1 MESGCVYLPL
11 APGYQAR
18 PCCAVCARKERE
30 REREKRDS
38 LEIEDVSA
46 SSKEKGPLPV
56 GERYSGSFLQRL
68 DPSTAIVPL
77 LAMFMLC
84 AIGVYPMTSN
94 MERSGFETVTAI
106 FLQMPSRLSHEYFG
120 RKHRHSTLKV
130 SSPSNYAG
138 LAPAR
143 MCGSTCCV
151 GSFTS

>member
-1 MESGCVYLPL
+1 MCTCLSRLGTRLDPVVQYVR
-11 APGYQAR
+11 GR
-18 PCCAVCARKERE
+18 RERE
-30 REREKRDS
+30 RERKES
-38 LEIEDVSA
+38 LEMEDVSA
-46 SSKEKGPLPV
+46 SSKEKEPLPV

-68 DPSTAIVPL
+68 DPSTAIVPI

-106 FLQMPSRLSHEYFG
+106 FVQMPSRLSHEYFG

-138 LAPAR
+138 LAQAR
-143 MCGSTCCV
+143 VWLNLLCWQLH
-151 GSFTS
+151 FLA